1 MGGNRPHVEKSSCSY
16 RNSWIKIY
24 MPRFVQPPISKR
36 AVNRSGEFI
45 ATNQHRQDDII
56 LVDQWR
62 ASHAYVLNTF
72 QIFFKRRVAEF
83 NKEIEFAQRLK
94 RRNTIIDKLQ
104 RRSIDGVRL
113 IGDVT
118 SMQDFAGCRLIFPD
132 MQTLNDFRA
141 FLHSQEKM
149 RSVKHVLKHSEN
161 PDKFNYIQHPKWTG
175 YRGIHEVFIHR
186 PRPHRKGEDVAKPW
200 RNLLCEI
207 QYRTRIQHAWATA
220 LEISDFLD
228 GERTKFAMQEAE
240 LNPRVRFF
248 RLVSELLA
256 RFHENAAYALSELS
270 IDDLR
275 NEIRE
280 LDNQLGIIGRL
291 QAMRAVDQFQQLKRH
306 NVLNVV
312 KSDDGEPRLEVFVFN
327 SAIDAITKSQE
338 LESSSLSLNAV
349 YVASER
355 PAELRKAYKNYFNDP
370 LDFVELLTDALGDP

>member
-1 MGGNRPHVEKSSCSY
+1 MA
-16 RNSWIKIY
+16 
-24 MPRFVQPPISKR
+24 RFVQPPTSKR
-36 AVNRSGEFI
+36 AVNRSGELVGQNN
-45 ATNQHRQDDII
+45 AKQDDIS

-72 QIFFKRRVAEF
+72 QIFFKRRVAEH
-83 NKEIEFAQRLK
+83 NREIEFAQRLK

-104 RRSIDGVRL
+104 RRTVDGNRL

-132 MQTLNDFRA
+132 MSTLNAFRE
-141 FLHSQEKM
+141 FLHSSKKM
-149 RSVKHVLKHSEN
+149 RSVFHVLKHADQ
-161 PDKFNYIQHPKWTG
+161 PDKFNYFETPKWTG
-175 YRGIHEVFIHR
+175 YRGIHEIFIHR

-228 GERTKFAMQEAE
+228 GERTKFALQENGV
-240 LNPRVRFF
+240 NPRVEFF

-256 RFHENAAYALSELS
+256 RYHENAAHALTDLT

-275 NEIRE
+275 TRIRE
-280 LDNQLGIIGRL
+280 LDATLGIMGRL
-291 QAMRAVDQFQQLKRH
+291 RAMRAVEDFPQLKRH

-312 KSDDGEPRLEVFVFN
+312 KGERGEPRLEVFVFN
-327 SAIDAITKSQE
+327 NSVEAIRKSQE
-338 LESSSLSLNAV
+338 LESSSQSLNAV
-349 YVASER
+349 YVASDR
-355 PAELRKAYKNYFNDP
+355 PGELRRAYKNYFNDP
-370 LDFVELLTDALGDP
+370 LDFVELVTQALDEPDIPICPALI

>member
-1 MGGNRPHVEKSSCSY
+1 MSQPSACLEQKTGHNK
-16 RNSWIKIY
+16 Y
-24 MPRFVQPPISKR
+24 MAKFVSPPLSKR
-36 AVNRSGEFI
+36 AVNRSGEKI
-45 ATNQHRQDDII
+45 ADKLADHDDIL

-72 QIFFKRRVAEF
+72 QIFFKRRIADHDRD
-83 NKEIEFAQRLK
+83 IEFAQRLK

-104 RRSIDGVRL
+104 RRNEKGDRL

-118 SMQDFAGCRLIFPD
+118 SMQDFAGCRLIFSD
-132 MQTLNDFRA
+132 MHKLNSFRE
-141 FLHSQEKM
+141 FLHSSEKM
-149 RSVKHVLKHSEN
+149 RSVFHVLRHAEE
-161 PDKFNYIQHPKWTG
+161 PDKFNYFESPKWTG

-228 GERTKFAMQEAE
+228 GERTKFALQEDD
-240 LNPRVRFF
+240 LNPRVNFF

-256 RFHENAAYALSELS
+256 RYHENAAHAIPELS
-270 IDDLR
+270 INDLR
-275 NEIRE
+275 NQIRD
-280 LDNQLGIIGRL
+280 LDANLGIMGRL
-291 QAMRAVDQFQQLKRH
+291 RAMRAVEDFPQLKRH

-312 KSDDGEPRLEVFVFN
+312 MGRGGEPTLEVFVFN
-327 SAIDAITKSQE
+327 NSVDAIEKSQE
-338 LESSSLSLNAV
+338 LESSSESLNAV
-349 YVASER
+349 YVASDR

-370 LDFVELLTDALGDP
+370 LDFVELVTEWCPGS